1 MASRKTPPKAPTSYR
16 DPQGFLFIKDLFP
29 EPAATS
35 ASKPAA
41 KPASKPASKPAAK
54 PAAKPATKPATKTAS
69 KPAAKPAA
77 SANPGK
83 RATAAPPA
91 AKAPVARAAV
101 RDVSKAMPTPYPVN
115 FDEVPGFITP
125 EQKAVAEAL
134 HSFRSANP
142 ERYDRLKQSM
152 KESEIADDLRAR
164 TTSQHEKG
172 AIRNAQK
179 GSYKEQWEKRRAV
192 DAELDAIYKRAK
204 GVGRGELY
212 KIMRMFSRKSAL
224 TQNNRGGY
232 DSGGG
237 YYG

>member
-1 MASRKTPPKAPTSYR
+1 MAPKPS
-16 DPQGFLFIKDLFP
+16 
-29 EPAATS
+29 
-35 ASKPAA
+35 SKPAA
-41 KPASKPASKPAAK
+41 KPASKPAAKSAPKPASKP
-54 PAAKPATKPATKTAS
+54 AS

-83 RATAAPPA
+83 RATAAPA
-91 AKAPVARAAV
+91 EAKSPVARSAV
-101 RDVSKAMPTPYPVN
+101 RDVSKAIPAPYPVN
-115 FDEVPGFITP
+115 FDEVPGLITA
-125 EQKAVAEAL
+125 EQRAVAEAL

-142 ERYDRLKQSM
+142 ERYDRLKESM
-152 KESEIADDLRAR
+152 LKSAAADDLRAR

-179 GSYKEQWEKRRAV
+179 GSYKEQWEMRRAV
-192 DAELDAIYKRAK
+192 DQELDAIYKRAK

-212 KIMRMFSRKSAL
+212 KIMRMFSRKGAL
-224 TQNNRGGY
+224 TQNNGGGY